1 MTTTSVLIV
10 EDDEKL
16 GRLLQ
21 NYLQDEGFAVRLEP
35 RGDRA
40 ADRIRAE
47 SPNLVILDLMLPG
60 RDGLAICREIRAW
73 YRGCIL
79 MLTARRAEVD
89 QILGL
94 ELGADDYVTKPVD
107 PRLLLARVRS
117 LLRRAR
123 PEGLAPVVDDVAVGP
138 LALDRRRRS
147 CVVGDQA
154 VDLTETEFNLLW
166 ALAVR
171 VGDVVGREDLFR
183 DVLGVPYDGL
193 DRGVDVHMS
202 RIRRKLEGAGFS
214 GDRVRSVRGAGYLL
228 APP

>member
-1 MTTTSVLIV
+1 MTNNTILIV

-16 GRLLQ
+16 GRLLLG
-21 NYLQDEGFAVRLEP
+21 YLSEEGFSVRLEP

-40 ADRIRAE
+40 AERVRTEA
-47 SPNLVILDLMLPG
+47 PAVLILDLMLPG
-60 RDGLAICREIRAW
+60 RDGLSICREIRPW
-73 YRGCIL
+73 YPGCIL

-123 PEGLAPVVDDVAVGP
+123 VEAPVVVDEITVGP

-147 CVVGDQA
+147 CTVDGAA
-154 VDLTETEFNLLW
+154 VDLTDTEFGLLW
-166 ALAVR
+166 MLGARA
-171 VGDVVGREDLFR
+171 GDVVSREDLFR
-183 DVLGVPYDGL
+183 DVLGIPYDGL
-193 DRGVDVHMS
+193 DRGVDVHLS
-202 RIRRKLEGAGFS
+202 RIRRKLEAVGFS
-214 GDRVRSVRGAGYLL
+214 GQHVRSVRGSGYLL